1 MIEFIT
7 SHTLYIPFITLN
19 VIIIYKIIKNVLR
32 DDNRKNDD
40 DDDEGGILANNNPVL
55 DLPPG
60 VTLPISSKEPV
71 LND

>member
-1 MIEFIT
+1 
-7 SHTLYIPFITLN
+7 
-19 VIIIYKIIKNVLR
+19 VLR
-32 DDNRKNDD
+32 DDNGKND

>member
-7 SHTLYIPFITLN
+7 SHTLYIPFIVLN
-19 VIIIYKIIKNVLR
+19 VVIIYKIIKNVLL
-32 DDNRKNDD
+32 DENRKND

-60 VTLPISSKEPV
+60 VTLPISPKETV